1 MPSIEAC
8 RERGGKWRVVC
19 KGVGRPERVCGCAE
33 TQNGAI
39 SERVEPNLAQDVNL
53 TEAEGCP

>member
-1 MPSIEAC
+1 MPGSRLAES
-8 RERGGKWRVVC
+8 EGSKWRVVC

-33 TQNGAI
+33 AQNGAI